1 MYLELTILYFQV
13 FNHVQPLL
21 CEDTKNCCKSSRPD
35 FLHLL
40 AQSHVRYVCILWLLH
55 AQVWPLLLKP
65 VNCLNCTVWQ
75 WQFIDLLS
83 LDVNGTARDCSC
95 VFHSATLDNSTAQD
109 MAVRITRTT
118 YRQTPGPYRKSS
130 TSHCLILPLLN
141 SFLGR
146 FQFSTKDS
154 DDSVTLSRDI
164 FWILPPGYA
173 YPDGSVSL
181 KTKLCCP
188 QEA

>member
-1 MYLELTILYFQV
+1 M
-13 FNHVQPLL
+13 
-21 CEDTKNCCKSSRPD
+21 
-35 FLHLL
+35 
-40 AQSHVRYVCILWLLH
+40 
-55 AQVWPLLLKP
+55 
-65 VNCLNCTVWQ
+65 
-75 WQFIDLLS
+75 
-83 LDVNGTARDCSC
+83 NGTARDCSC

-164 FWILPPGYA
+164 FLNFATRLCVSRWLGFLEDQAVLPTRGVLLMTFWA
-173 YPDGSVSL
+173 HVGDLTFFIIGTHTFLWHFGAGLRGRVR
-181 KTKLCCP
+181 
-188 QEA
+188 